1 MMSKGPR
8 YFSESFFEDWMVWKN
23 FAFTKVLS
31 PEFRRKDPVLV
42 CGLLIAFLKLL
53 NIDLELTMEFSVMTS
68 NNVSEL
74 SLYSRSVL
82 SEVLLSTVVV

>member
-1 MMSKGPR
+1 VDIDDEEAVAAARAQQSRIEEIPD
-8 YFSESFFEDWMVWKN
+8 EN
-23 FAFTKVLS
+23 AT
-31 PEFRRKDPVLV
+31 PPVTTL
-42 CGLLIAFLKLL
+42 
-53 NIDLELTMEFSVMTS
+53 